1 MRGRGCRRAHPPPQE
16 TKEEGLRWSSP
27 DKEAAGVWTSG
38 DKGWLGHV
46 GVGFGGE
53 LEDDR
58 DRGKIEASGGVAGA
72 ANPKRGLG
80 RRGCATGVPRAGRV
94 GETARPRGPRLRT
107 W

>member
-1 MRGRGCRRAHPPPQE
+1 MG
-16 TKEEGLRWSSP
+16 TKGGWAMLGSGLR
-27 DKEAAGVWTSG
+27 
-38 DKGWLGHV
+38 
-46 GVGFGGE
+46 GE

-58 DRGKIEASGGVAGA
+58 DRGEIEASGGVAGA